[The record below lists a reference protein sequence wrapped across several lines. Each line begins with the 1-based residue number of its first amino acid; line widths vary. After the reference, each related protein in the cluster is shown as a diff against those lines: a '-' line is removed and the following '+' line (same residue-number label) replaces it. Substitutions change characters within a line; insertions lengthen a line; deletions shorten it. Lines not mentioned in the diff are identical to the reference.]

1 MNTIIK
7 ECEKII
13 TNLIRFG
20 NYESRTYMINYEKK
34 LIYLSNPKVACTSLK
49 ANLFN
54 CNIED
59 DERIHS
65 ILCSHRKSE
74 ITKKDFSNYFIYTY
88 VRNPFERLV
97 SCYKN
102 KVCKQKHYYDSYL
115 CGFILPDKGFEAFVN
130 KVFFIPDCFSDRH
143 FRSQYSLIYKKGK
156 CMVDFVGKIET
167 IKESFPK
174 LAKKYNLSPL
184 QYYNATKKN
193 NWMDYYTISTAK
205 KVYKRYKMDFKKFG
219 YDEYY
224 YELIDYL
231 KNK

>member
-20 NYESRTYMINYEKK
+20 NYESRIYMINHEKK
-34 LIYLSNPKVACTSLK
+34 LIYLINPKIACTSLK

-54 CNIED
+54 CNTKYH
-59 DERIHS
+59 ERIHS
-65 ILCSHRKSE
+65 ILWAHGKNE
-74 ITKKDFSNYFIYTY
+74 IAKKDFENYFIYTY

-102 KVCKQKHYYDSYL
+102 KVCQQKHYYDSYL
-115 CGFILPDKGFEAFVN
+115 FGFILPDKGFDSFVN
-130 KVFFIPDCFSDRH
+130 KIFFIPDFLSDRH

-156 CMVDFVGKIET
+156 CMVDFIGKIET

-174 LAKKYNLSPL
+174 LAKKYNLSSL
-184 QYYNATKKN
+184 QYYNTTKKN

-205 KVYKRYKMDFKKFG
+205 KVYKRYKKDFKIFG
-219 YDEYY
+219 YNKYY
-224 YELIDYL
+224 YELINYL